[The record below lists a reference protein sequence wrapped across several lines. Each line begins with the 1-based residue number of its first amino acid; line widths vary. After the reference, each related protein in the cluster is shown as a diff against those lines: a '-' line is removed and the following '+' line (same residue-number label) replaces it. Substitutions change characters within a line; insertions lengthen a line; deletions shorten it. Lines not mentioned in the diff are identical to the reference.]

1 LRHTA
6 AALRYRDGEG
16 QDLMAVSKFL
26 GHSSVSVTQIYL
38 SKLHKPVDDGW
49 REVEQLVLI

>member
-1 LRHTA
+1 
-6 AALRYRDGEG
+6 
-16 QDLMAVSKFL
+16 MAVSKFL

-49 REVEQLVLI
+49 REVEQLVLNF